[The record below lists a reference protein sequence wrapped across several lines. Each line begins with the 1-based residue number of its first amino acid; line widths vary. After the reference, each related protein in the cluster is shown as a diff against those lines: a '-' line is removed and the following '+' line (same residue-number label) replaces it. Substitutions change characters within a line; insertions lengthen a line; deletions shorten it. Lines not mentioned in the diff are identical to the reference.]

1 LSRALA
7 IALGL
12 IGIDLAHFFK
22 EIFRVRP
29 GNVRRPRPAVITLL
43 RPPRSRIDWLLSA
56 LRHVKKLRR
65 NTPKATAGTHN
76 FAGLPEKAADA
87 KIFGVKWFQIALVAF
102 ISTASLKLIASAQTS
117 EPSPAKSSDAVQLE
131 ALAKKIDEQNA
142 KIDMLSQQILRLQQQ
157 IANARPGVL
166 IGEGASPPSAAT
178 TPLPDASAHGSAD
191 GNSHVVARGET
202 LTSIAKMHG
211 VSISDL
217 QKYNHID
224 NPLKLQA
231 GQTIL
236 IPPSP
241 TPAPSASSSG
251 E

>member
-1 LSRALA
+1 
-7 IALGL
+7 
-12 IGIDLAHFFK
+12 
-22 EIFRVRP
+22 
-29 GNVRRPRPAVITLL
+29 
-43 RPPRSRIDWLLSA
+43 
-56 LRHVKKLRR
+56 
-65 NTPKATAGTHN
+65 
-76 FAGLPEKAADA
+76 LPEKAADA
-87 KIFGVKWFQIALVAF
+87 KLFGVKLFRIALVAF
-102 ISTASLKLIASAQTS
+102 ISAASLNLIASAQTS
-117 EPSPAKSSDAVQLE
+117 EPSSAKSSDAVELE

-142 KIDMLSQQILRLQQQ
+142 KIDMLSQQILKLQQQ
-157 IANARPGVL
+157 IGSARPGVI
-166 IGEGASPPSAAT
+166 IGEGAPPASAAAT
-178 TPLPDASAHGSAD
+178 TALPEASPRASVN

-211 VSISDL
+211 VSVSDL

-236 IPPSP
+236 IPASP

>member
-1 LSRALA
+1 VKLFA
-7 IALGL
+7 IAL
-12 IGIDLAHFFK
+12 AVFFGAA
-22 EIFRVRP
+22 F
-29 GNVRRPRPAVITLL
+29 
-43 RPPRSRIDWLLSA
+43 LS
-56 LRHVKKLRR
+56 
-65 NTPKATAGTHN
+65 P
-76 FAGLPEKAADA
+76 
-87 KIFGVKWFQIALVAF
+87 
-102 ISTASLKLIASAQTS
+102 IASAQTFAAT
-117 EPSPAKSSDAVQLE
+117 PAKSSDAAQLE

-142 KIDMLSQQILRLQQQ
+142 KIDTLSQQILKLQQQ
-157 IANARPGVL
+157 IANARPGIM
-166 IGEGASPPSAAT
+166 IGEGAPTTSAT
-178 TPLPDASAHGSAD
+178 TTPSPEASPRVSAD

-211 VSISDL
+211 VSVSDL
-217 QKYNHID
+217 QKYNHLD

>member
-1 LSRALA
+1 MEVSPAPFGIYCSQHGCLSSFSLC
-7 IALGL
+7 
-12 IGIDLAHFFK
+12 
-22 EIFRVRP
+22 
-29 GNVRRPRPAVITLL
+29 
-43 RPPRSRIDWLLSA
+43 
-56 LRHVKKLRR
+56 
-65 NTPKATAGTHN
+65 
-76 FAGLPEKAADA
+76 LPEKAADG
-87 KIFGVKWFQIALVAF
+87 KIWSVKLFAIVLAAFFGAAFLTPIAF
-102 ISTASLKLIASAQTS
+102 AQTS
-117 EPSPAKSSDAVQLE
+117 TTTPAKSSDAAEIE

-142 KIDMLSQQILRLQQQ
+142 KIDTLSEQILKLQQQ
-157 IANARPGVL
+157 IANTRPGVM
-166 IGEGASPPSAAT
+166 IGEGAPTASTTATPPPEASPRAPT
-178 TPLPDASAHGSAD
+178 D

-202 LTSIAKMHG
+202 LTSIAKMYG

-241 TPAPSASSSG
+241 TPAASASSSG

>member
-1 LSRALA
+1 MKLFA
-7 IALGL
+7 IAL
-12 IGIDLAHFFK
+12 AVFFGAA
-22 EIFRVRP
+22 F
-29 GNVRRPRPAVITLL
+29 
-43 RPPRSRIDWLLSA
+43 LS
-56 LRHVKKLRR
+56 
-65 NTPKATAGTHN
+65 P
-76 FAGLPEKAADA
+76 
-87 KIFGVKWFQIALVAF
+87 
-102 ISTASLKLIASAQTS
+102 IASAQTIAAT
-117 EPSPAKSSDAVQLE
+117 PAKSSDAAQLE

-142 KIDMLSQQILRLQQQ
+142 KIDTLSQQILKLQQQ
-157 IANARPGVL
+157 IASARPGIM
-166 IGEGASPPSAAT
+166 IGEGAPTTSAAT
-178 TPLPDASAHGSAD
+178 TTPSPEASPRVSAD

-211 VSISDL
+211 VSVSDL

-241 TPAPSASSSG
+241 TPAPSGSPSG